1 MKELHYFVQTSFFE
15 LYEFELQ
22 RVELWWGN
30 DGWVSL
36 SSLSKKQQQIIWL
49 QHKQI
54 LSFFYTRDNQKTCG
68 AYSHCGPIRNIYG
81 WVFFLIFIIVFV
93 GSIQNS
99 NYRKNNS
106 DDNNNNNN
114 TNNNTNY
121 SSNSYN
127 GNNSNTGIV
136 TGIITTIAVIIPLRN
151 DCIYC
156 PLYCSFSQKN
166 DFLLCVCKY

>member
-30 DGWVSL
+30 DEWVSL

-54 LSFFYTRDNQKTCG
+54 LSFFYTRDNKKTCG

-81 WVFFLIFIIVFV
+81 WVFFLMFIIVFV

-127 GNNSNTGIV
+127 GNNSNTYRNNYDNSGDN
-136 TGIITTIAVIIPLRN
+136 TTQKWLYILLPL
-151 DCIYC
+151 
-156 PLYCSFSQKN
+156 
-166 DFLLCVCKY
+166 LLILAKKWFFTLCL

>member
-1 MKELHYFVQTSFFE
+1 M
-15 LYEFELQ
+15 
-22 RVELWWGN
+22 
-30 DGWVSL
+30 
-36 SSLSKKQQQIIWL
+36 
-49 QHKQI
+49 
-54 LSFFYTRDNQKTCG
+54 
-68 AYSHCGPIRNIYG
+68 
-81 WVFFLIFIIVFV
+81 FIIVFV

-166 DFLLCVCKY
+166 DFLLCVCKYQLLSKNLLEKRIRQNSIFLGFLYSLSPDPEADLRKNRAPDIGPREKPDPNIE